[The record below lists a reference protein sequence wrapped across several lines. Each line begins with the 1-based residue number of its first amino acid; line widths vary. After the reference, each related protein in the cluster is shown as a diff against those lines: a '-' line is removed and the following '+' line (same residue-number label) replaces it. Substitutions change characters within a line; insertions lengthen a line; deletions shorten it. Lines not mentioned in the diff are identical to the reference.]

1 MADEVKAIRAYS
13 PRVVQGNM
21 VDVEDVADYI
31 EGRTSLNGGAV
42 VNMLWE
48 FRKAL
53 TVFAL
58 SGRPVKLKGMGV
70 FSPRMNK
77 DGVVGLNFRMDP
89 WLKSE
94 LNVKGKFKGKVVNS
108 DMLGKSVDEMIE
120 RWNDEHPDDR
130 IKTKNDK

>member
-1 MADEVKAIRAYS
+1 MAEEVKAIRAYT

-21 VDVEDVADYI
+21 VEIEDVADYI
-31 EGRTSLNGGAV
+31 EGRSSLNGGAV
-42 VNMLWE
+42 VNTLWE

-58 SGRPVKLKGMGV
+58 SGRPVRLKGLGI
-70 FSPRMNK
+70 FSPRMDK

-94 LNVKGKFKGKVVNS
+94 LNVMGKFKGEVVNR
-108 DMLGKSVDEMIE
+108 DMLGKSAVEMIE
-120 RWNDEHPDDR
+120 RWNEEHPDDK
-130 IKTKNDK
+130 IKVKDKK